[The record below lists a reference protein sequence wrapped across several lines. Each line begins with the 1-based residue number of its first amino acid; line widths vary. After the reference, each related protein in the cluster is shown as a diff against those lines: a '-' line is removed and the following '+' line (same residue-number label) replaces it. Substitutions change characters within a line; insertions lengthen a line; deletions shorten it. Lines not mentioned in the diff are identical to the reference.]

1 MSDILTHLRSVAP
14 DAIDI
19 PILQPADPF
28 LETAGEDMRRRIFI
42 TESVDGELN
51 CLRPEFTIPICRA
64 HIGNGA
70 ARYSYAGTVF
80 RQGREGG
87 AEFVQ
92 AGLEDI
98 GHDDRVAADAACLSD
113 MLDALSVQGA
123 ANARVVFGDDIFSA
137 LIEELSLPSTVSAR
151 LQRAFGQR
159 ERLKALIGRM
169 TTENGHGADSDETGD
184 VETLTGQVEEM
195 MAVADISPSS
205 GRSPADIATRM
216 AEKSALAHFRLSKPH
231 ERVLRDYLS
240 IRAPLTDT
248 ADQIEVFAEQHGMNL
263 RERLDRLRRR
273 VSAMEQR
280 GIDLSAITFDAGFG
294 RKLEYYTGMQFEVFV
309 SKSGG
314 GDIAV
319 GGGGRYDHLFA
330 LLGEQQ
336 DGAGVGF
343 SIAMDR
349 LEEAMA

>member
-1 MSDILTHLRSVAP
+1 
-14 DAIDI
+14 
-19 PILQPADPF
+19 
-28 LETAGEDMRRRIFI
+28 MRRRIFI
-42 TESVDGELN
+42 TESADGALN

-64 HIGNGA
+64 HIGSGA
-70 ARYSYAGTVF
+70 ARYSYVGTVF

-98 GHDDRVAADAACLSD
+98 GHGDRVSADAACLGD
-113 MLDALSVQGA
+113 MLDVLSAEGA
-123 ANARVVFGDDIFSA
+123 QDMRVVIGDDIFHA
-137 LIEELSLPSTVSAR
+137 LIEELSLPQTVSAR

-169 TTENGHGADSDETGD
+169 TAENDRGADSDKTGN
-184 VETLTGQVEEM
+184 VETLIEQVEEM
-195 MAVADISPSS
+195 MAMAGISPTS

-240 IRAPLTDT
+240 IRAPLADA

-273 VSAMEQR
+273 VSAMEAR

-309 SKSGG
+309 GNT
-314 GDIAV
+314 AV
-319 GGGGRYDHLFA
+319 GGGGRYDHLFT

-336 DGAGVGF
+336 DSAGVGF

-349 LEEAMA
+349 LEELLGRGAVQ

>member
-1 MSDILTHLRSVAP
+1 MPDILSHLRSVAP
-14 DAIDI
+14 DTLDI

-42 TESVDGELN
+42 TESIDGELN

-64 HIGNGA
+64 HAGGA

-87 AEFVQ
+87 VEFVQ

-98 GHDDRVAADAACLSD
+98 GHMDRVTADAACVGD
-113 MLDALSVQGA
+113 MLDALQTQGTKDV
-123 ANARVVFGDDIFSA
+123 RVVFGDDIFNA
-137 LIEELSLPSTVSAR
+137 LIEELALPPTVAAR

-159 ERLKALIGRM
+159 DRLKTLIGQM
-169 TTENGHGADSDETGD
+169 TAEAGQNESSNDAGD
-184 VETLTGQVEEM
+184 VETLIAQVEEM
-195 MAVADISPSS
+195 MAVAGISPSS
-205 GRSPADIATRM
+205 GRSPADIATRVV
-216 AEKSALAHFRLSKPH
+216 EKSTLAHFRLSKPH

-240 IRAPLTDT
+240 IRAPLADA

-273 VSAMEQR
+273 VSAMEAR

-309 SKSGG
+309 N
-314 GDIAV
+314 DIAV

-330 LLGEQQ
+330 LLGREQ

-349 LEEAMA
+349 LVEATR